1 MSSWWLDAVSEGLAR
16 LLDTVAPR
24 RCAGCDAPSAHVL
37 CEVCV
42 ELALALPPLA
52 PRPAAYGVC
61 RAALPLGPP
70 ARGAIH
76 AAKYR
81 GCRRA
86 IHVLA
91 ALAAERLVPDLLA
104 AGPPE
109 AVVAVP
115 LGDRRRRLRG
125 FNQAEVAAAVLC
137 AACRLP
143 PPRTGLRRVRETPAQ
158 VGLAEGQRLR
168 NLSAAF
174 RWVDAPLEGG
184 TVWLVDDVVTT
195 GATFAAAAYALQQA
209 GAGRI
214 EAVAMASCIRRR
226 GRESARTGQL
236 EML

>member
-1 MSSWWLDAVSEGLAR
+1 MSSWVLAGLSEGLAR
-16 LLDTVAPR
+16 LADTVAPR
-24 RCAGCDAPSAHVL
+24 RCTGCDEPSAHVL

-42 ELALALPPLA
+42 ELALALPVPP
-52 PRPAAYGVC
+52 PRPAAYGAC
-61 RAALPLGPP
+61 RAALPLAAP

-91 ALAAERLVPDLLA
+91 ALAAERLTPELLA

-109 AVVAVP
+109 AVVPVP
-115 LGDRRRRLRG
+115 LGVRRRRLRG
-125 FNQAEVAAAVLC
+125 FNQAEVAAAALC

-158 VGLAEGQRLR
+158 VGLGEGQRLR

-174 RWVDAPLEGG
+174 RWEDGRLGGG

-214 EAVAMASCIRRR
+214 EAVAMASCARR
-226 GRESARTGQL
+226 GG
-236 EML
+236 